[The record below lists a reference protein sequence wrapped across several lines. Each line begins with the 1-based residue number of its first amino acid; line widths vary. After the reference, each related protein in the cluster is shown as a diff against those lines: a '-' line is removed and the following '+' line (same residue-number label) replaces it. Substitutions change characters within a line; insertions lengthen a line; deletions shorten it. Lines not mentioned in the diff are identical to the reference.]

1 MAYLQQGIGI
11 WPLLRVDLKR
21 LGEVVFEDI
30 RERLRVIDGRCAIRG
45 DEVEGLKRV
54 LVEIWWFAFDHL
66 CERSEVSMVRESRA
80 GRKSVSEVEKMKRI
94 Y

>member
-30 RERLRVIDGRCAIRG
+30 RERLRVIDGRCAICG
-45 DEVEGLKRV
+45 DEVECLERV

-66 CERSEVSMVRESRA
+66 CERSEVINGTRVRA
-80 GRKSVSEVEKMKRI
+80 GSKSAGEVEEMKR
-94 Y
+94 